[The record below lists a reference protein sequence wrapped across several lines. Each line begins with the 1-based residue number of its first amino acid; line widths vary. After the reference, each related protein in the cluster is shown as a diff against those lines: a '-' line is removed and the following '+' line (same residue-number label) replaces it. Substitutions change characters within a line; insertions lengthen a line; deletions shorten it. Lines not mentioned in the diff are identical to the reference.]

1 QLQNQTGRQRGVR
14 NRPADESADPNV
26 GVRLPAGS
34 LLRAASRGED
44 ADVVS
49 SRHSS
54 GQRLCDAFQAADVGW
69 IEGADICDEVSWR
82 MALALSTSEDH
93 HPSAATNCDRSTRN
107 CSDRPVKLTSMA
119 VHCAEPGTSTTAE
132 GVADAA

>member
-1 QLQNQTGRQRGVR
+1 
-14 NRPADESADPNV
+14 
-26 GVRLPAGS
+26 
-34 LLRAASRGED
+34 
-44 ADVVS
+44 
-49 SRHSS
+49 SS

-132 GVADAA
+132 GVADAASGTATVPVVPATGRSLASTSVTA